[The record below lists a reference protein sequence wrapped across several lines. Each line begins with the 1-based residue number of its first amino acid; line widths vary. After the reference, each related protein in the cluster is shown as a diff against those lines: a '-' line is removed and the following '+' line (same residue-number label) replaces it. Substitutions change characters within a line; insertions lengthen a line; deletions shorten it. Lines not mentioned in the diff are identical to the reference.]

1 MLVTKPK
8 YIGRGGKRLD
18 TSVQLHVYFKATG
31 TIVKKNAVY
40 TLKKT
45 KYRFLSYFLPN
56 RIFSFVRNQIISSII
71 TMVLSELYRK
81 YDDNWLWAL

>member
-31 TIVKKNAVY
+31 MVVKKNDVY
-40 TLKKT
+40 TLKKI
-45 KYRFLSYFLPN
+45 KKCFFLIFLPN
-56 RIFSFVRNQIISSII
+56 RIFGFVRNQIISSII
-71 TMVLSELYRK
+71 IMVLSELYRK
-81 YDDNWLWAL
+81 YDDNQLWTL